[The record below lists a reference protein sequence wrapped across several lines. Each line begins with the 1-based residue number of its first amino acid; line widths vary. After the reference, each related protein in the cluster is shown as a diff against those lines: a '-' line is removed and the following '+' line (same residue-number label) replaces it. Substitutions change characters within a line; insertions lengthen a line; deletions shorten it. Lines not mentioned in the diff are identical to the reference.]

1 MTSVRRNSK
10 SQRKRNEASTSRRK
24 KRQEDYQ
31 RELNK
36 ENKGKKEQN
45 KIRKKNK
52 EKSEPILPNLA
63 GVGTGI
69 QNAHTRGKKTM

>member
-1 MTSVRRNSK
+1 MTSNRRNSK
-10 SQRKRNEASTSRRK
+10 SQRKRNEASTSGRK

-36 ENKGKKEQN
+36 E
-45 KIRKKNK
+45 KIKVRKDIIKSEKSK

-63 GVGTGI
+63 GVGTGM
-69 QNAHTRGKKTM
+69 QNTHTRGK